1 MHVCVCVSIIFCFY
15 YDQILFSSLLTLLLK
30 CFDDKV
36 SSVCCLYSGICASFY
51 WSTTYVT
58 IFSGTQHLLL
68 SMDEILPRFFVICR
82 MFSTFSSF
90 IQFSGVLSH
99 RFITILL
106 ALSPLSAY
114 IACFVGG
121 AAVVALGCIIRIFLA
136 FIVANNLWLWWFVM
150 VVIKWVTIC
159 FALIRIRRILGFGTN
174 VTSQFTKDISDPFAC
189 IVHNILHTY
198 YS

>member
-1 MHVCVCVSIIFCFY
+1 MLRWRSFICLLSVFGYLCIFLLIYHIRHHFQRHTTFIIINGWNIAQIFCYLSNVFNVFIVHSIFWCSFTPFHHHPTCSFSIIR
-15 YDQILFSSLLTLLLK
+15 
-30 CFDDKV
+30 
-36 SSVCCLYSGICASFY
+36 LY
-51 WSTTYVT
+51 
-58 IFSGTQHLLL
+58 
-68 SMDEILPRFFVICR
+68 R
-82 MFSTFSSF
+82 
-90 IQFSGVLSH
+90 
-99 RFITILL
+99 
-106 ALSPLSAY
+106 
-114 IACFVGG
+114 CFVSG
-121 AAVVALGCIIRIFLA
+121 AAVVALGWIIRIFLA